1 MNKINWLLL
10 ILMFSPLV
18 SALPE
23 DWQQQLE
30 IESDTA
36 ELDRKS
42 GIVVYRGN
50 VQLQQGTLSITA
62 DSILLMFNGD
72 TLEQVVAEGNPAQY
86 SQQVVADKPATEA
99 QAKRIEYL
107 AAKRELRFRGSAQL
121 QQENN
126 EFSGELI
133 RYDVV
138 SETVYASGTDTGSR
152 NTSDEKQR
160 IKVIIKPNRTQT
172 DEAQDTQG

>member
-10 ILMFSPLV
+10 LLLASPLA

-50 VQLQQGTLSITA
+50 VQLQQGSLKIKA

-72 TLEQVVAEGNPAQY
+72 TLEQVVAEGEPAYY
-86 SQQVVADKPATEA
+86 SQKVVADKPATQA
-99 QAKRIEYL
+99 KAKRIEYL
-107 AAKRELRFRGSAQL
+107 AAKRELRFRGGAQL
-121 QQENN
+121 TQENN

-138 SETVYASGTDTGSR
+138 SETVYATGQDTGSHGKEE
-152 NTSDEKQR
+152 NQR